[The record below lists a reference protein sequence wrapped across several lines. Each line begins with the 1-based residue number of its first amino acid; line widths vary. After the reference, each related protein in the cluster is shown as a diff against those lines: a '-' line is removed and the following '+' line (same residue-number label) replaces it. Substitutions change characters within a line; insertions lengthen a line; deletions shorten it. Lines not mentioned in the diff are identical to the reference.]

1 MEYLNQMKYGTR
13 IIGTGSA
20 FPEQIVTNEDIVRKI
35 AKLGVETSHQWIV
48 ERTGIHQ
55 RYIAKP
61 DTPEEYNS
69 SLGDRA
75 ARQALEMAGKSPD
88 DIDQIIFATCS
99 AETQLPSTACWMQEK
114 LGARKAWAMDINAA
128 CSGFIY
134 GLGVVD
140 QFIRS
145 GHTKTALVVGSEVL
159 SPYINWEDRTSCILF
174 GDGAG
179 AAVVERVPGDH
190 PSRILSSHMGSNGA
204 HADLLHAPASGSRV
218 ELTPERYAQ
227 KMHKA
232 HMNGKEI
239 FKVAVRTLSEYAN
252 LALDANQLTWDD
264 IDWFAPH
271 QANRRIL
278 DAVANRLQIP
288 PEKILINVDQYGNTS
303 AATIPTL
310 LDGAV
315 RDGRIKHGQTILLDA
330 FGAGLTFAS
339 MILRW

>member
-1 MEYLNQMKYGTR
+1 
-13 IIGTGSA
+13 
-20 FPEQIVTNEDIVRKI
+20 
-35 AKLGVETSHQWIV
+35 VETSDQWIR

-55 RYIAKP
+55 RHYVNP
-61 DTPEEYNS
+61 DNPEEYNS
-69 SLGDRA
+69 ALGERA
-75 ARQALEMAGKSPD
+75 ARQALEMAGKSPE

-99 AETQLPSTACWMQEK
+99 AETQLPATACWMQEK
-114 LGARKAWAMDINAA
+114 LGARRAWAMDINAA

-134 GLGVVD
+134 GLAVVD

-145 GHTKTALVVGSEVL
+145 GHTHTALVVGGEVL
-159 SPYINWEDRTSCILF
+159 SPYMNWEDRSSCILF

-190 PSRILSSHMGSNGA
+190 PSRILSAHMGSNGEYA
-204 HADLLHAPASGSRV
+204 ELLHAPASGSRI

-227 KMHKA
+227 KLHKA
-232 HMNGKEI
+232 YMNGKEI
-239 FKVAVRTLSEYAN
+239 FKVAVRTLTEYAQQALEAN
-252 LALDANQLTWDD
+252 GLTLAD

-288 PEKILINVDQYGNTS
+288 TEKVLINVDRYGNTS
-303 AATIPTL
+303 SATIPTL

-315 RDGRIKHGQTILLDA
+315 RDGRIREGQTILMDA

-339 MILRW
+339 MVLRW